1 MSFYFGVTK
10 ALVEVSRCYIMRTL
24 LSYMYV
30 TRSNTKKNRYI
41 LNFSWIFK
49 NPKVYFRNMD
59 IVQKQ
64 FPSSNIKKTLSLDM
78 EEGVL

>member
-30 TRSNTKKNRYI
+30 TRSNTKRKRYI
-41 LNFSWIFK
+41 LNFSFILK
-49 NPKVYFRNMD
+49 NPNAYFRNMD

-64 FPSSNIKKTLSLDM
+64 FPSSDIKTPFPM